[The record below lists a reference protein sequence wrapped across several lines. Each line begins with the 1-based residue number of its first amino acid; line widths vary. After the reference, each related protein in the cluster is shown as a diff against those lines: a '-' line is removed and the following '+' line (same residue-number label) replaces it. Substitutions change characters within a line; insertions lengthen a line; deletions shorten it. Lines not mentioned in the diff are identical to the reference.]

1 VTTAFFLDNQYRGG
15 VDTFLIQLINHWPED
30 GRLRLYCNR
39 HHPGLET
46 IRAMVH
52 RPLQISTYGDSISW
66 TLFSGKARIPLDR
79 FYVVRAA
86 VVVFQR
92 IMPPILFLANLIRF
106 SVRFR
111 MSGAHSLLVVNGG
124 YPASATARS
133 ASLAWRIAGK
143 GGVNIHN
150 FHSHAS
156 PSNGKAK
163 RMNDFL
169 DRLILRASTYF
180 VTVSRSCE
188 LSLRKRDVF
197 LNSDRIR
204 VIPNGIADP
213 GFPLHRPETQKLSCL
228 MLGTYH
234 EYKGHSFLLE
244 AFAQIRERH
253 ATTELNMYGDGSE
266 ADRVRIEGL
275 IDRFGLRECA
285 FLHGFV
291 TDPDALI
298 RNADVLVLPSQ
309 AHESFGLT
317 IVEAMARGVPVVA
330 TRVGGIP
337 EVLEDGVQGFVC
349 SPSDASAFAAAI
361 SRLLSS
367 EELRRDL
374 GAAGRRRYEQHFR
387 AEQMSKAYHSLLCS

>member
-1 VTTAFFLDNQYRGG
+1 
-15 VDTFLIQLINHWPED
+15 
-30 GRLRLYCNR
+30 
-39 HHPGLET
+39 
-46 IRAMVH
+46 
-52 RPLQISTYGDSISW
+52 
-66 TLFSGKARIPLDR
+66 
-79 FYVVRAA
+79 
-86 VVVFQR
+86 
-92 IMPPILFLANLIRF
+92 
-106 SVRFR
+106 
-111 MSGAHSLLVVNGG
+111 
-124 YPASATARS
+124 
-133 ASLAWRIAGK
+133 
-143 GGVNIHN
+143 
-150 FHSHAS
+150 
-156 PSNGKAK
+156 
-163 RMNDFL
+163 
-169 DRLILRASTYF
+169 
-180 VTVSRSCE
+180 
-188 LSLRKRDVF
+188 
-197 LNSDRIR
+197 
-204 VIPNGIADP
+204 
-213 GFPLHRPETQKLSCL
+213 

-387 AEQMSKAYHSLLCS
+387 AEHMSKAYHSLLCS